1 MKFGDLKTSAAAG
14 FICSMMFSG
23 LAHAEDLSLEK
34 PKGPAIQDLAI
45 PDSAGNSTGNST
57 EPPKVKAPAQPLV
70 QAPAEKPKVKIQIV
84 QPGEFCRRVTNA
96 MTSLSSQTGLDRRDS
111 MRLGGKAS
119 AAVIA
124 QLKKGVMNP
133 YMDVKT
139 FQSSV
144 TPDGDRQW
152 FSMPEVLVSSL
163 GVVPRKVLLVDNLSD
178 LKFTSHVMPG
188 SQILVL
194 AKSTADLTPERAK
207 LVAQTAQALGA
218 QINVIWVNKS
228 RDGKDLRAA
237 EGLAFIAAITG
248 GVFLNLSADGTCG
261 QA

>member
-1 MKFGDLKTSAAAG
+1 MKFGDLKTLTAAG
-14 FICSMMFSG
+14 FTCSMMFSG
-23 LAHAEDLSLEK
+23 LSHAEDLSIEK
-34 PKGPAIQDLAI
+34 PKGPAIQDLSI
-45 PDSAGNSTGNST
+45 PESSGNSSGISP
-57 EPPKVKAPAQPLV
+57 EQPKTQVPAQPSV
-70 QAPAEKPKVKIQIV
+70 QAPAEKSKVNIQIV

-111 MRLGGKAS
+111 LRLGGKAS
-119 AAVIA
+119 AALIA

-139 FQSSV
+139 FQSSP

-152 FSMPEVLVSSL
+152 FSMPEVLVSAL

-248 GVFLNLSADGTCG
+248 GVFLNLSADGACG

>member
-1 MKFGDLKTSAAAG
+1 
-14 FICSMMFSG
+14 
-23 LAHAEDLSLEK
+23 
-34 PKGPAIQDLAI
+34 
-45 PDSAGNSTGNST
+45 
-57 EPPKVKAPAQPLV
+57 
-70 QAPAEKPKVKIQIV
+70 
-84 QPGEFCRRVTNA
+84 

-111 MRLGGKAS
+111 LRLGGKAS
-119 AAVIA
+119 AALIA

-139 FQSSV
+139 FQSSA

-228 RDGKDLRAA
+228 RDSRDLRAA

>member
-1 MKFGDLKTSAAAG
+1 MKFGDLKTLAAAG
-14 FICSMMFSG
+14 FTCSMMFSG

-34 PKGPAIQDLAI
+34 PKDPAIQDLAI
-45 PDSAGNSTGNST
+45 PDSNASSTASST
-57 EPPKVKAPAQPLV
+57 DQPKTQAPAQPSV
-70 QAPAEKPKVKIQIV
+70 QAPAEKSKVNIQIV

-111 MRLGGKAS
+111 LRLGGKAS
-119 AAVIA
+119 AALIA

-139 FQSSV
+139 FQSSA

-188 SQILVL
+188 AQILVL
-194 AKSTADLTPERAK
+194 AKRTADLTPERAK

-228 RDGKDLRAA
+228 RDSKDLRAA